1 VSTNKREETTVNDFD
16 AIPELMFWLGDQL
29 PPVPGTSPTAPPCA
43 HDAGQVD
50 DERVMAAAARPLPC
64 LLCGRP
70 EAVRA
75 FFAPKD
81 QRRAGAIVGK
91 VRLLRYSLCKRCVR
105 KPGAQCRVEERL
117 FAAMGSM
124 ARRN

>member
-1 VSTNKREETTVNDFD
+1 MSQVSQNS
-16 AIPELMFWLGDQL
+16 PLELFLRAVLAD
-29 PPVPGTSPTAPPCA
+29 
-43 HDAGQVD
+43 
-50 DERVMAAAARPLPC
+50 RAAAARPLPC

>member
-1 VSTNKREETTVNDFD
+1 VNDLD

-29 PPVPGTSPTAPPCA
+29 PPVPGTSPTAPPRT

-50 DERVMAAAARPLPC
+50 DNADMRDVAGTPLPC
-64 LLCGRP
+64 LLCGEP

-75 FFAPKD
+75 LFAPKD

-91 VRLLRYSLCKRCVR
+91 VRLFRYSLCKRCVR
-105 KPGAQCRVEERL
+105 QPGSYRRAEERL
-117 FAAMGSM
+117 FAAMDSM